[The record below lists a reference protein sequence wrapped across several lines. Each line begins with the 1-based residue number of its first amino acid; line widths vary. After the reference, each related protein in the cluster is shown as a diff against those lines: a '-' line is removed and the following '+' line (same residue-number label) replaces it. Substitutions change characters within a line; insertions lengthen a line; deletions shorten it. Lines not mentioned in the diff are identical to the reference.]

1 MDRRSSTLYPRE
13 DSRLFRSSNFVGVV
27 ANENQEVVN
36 LTEQPPDVVRLLK
49 PHIGN
54 NRNML
59 TVADMIRIVLLY
71 GRKEK
76 KNEKLK
82 KVIEKL
88 ERSLRKLKYLL
99 LVAVLLIL
107 GLTSGLAF
115 VIVYK
120 VGNKIDDTK
129 DTVLSRSGV
138 MMMKEESVEVST
150 KSHGIIVGDDG
161 GFVDSDGKEII
172 CMSSEKVQQLFV
184 ANAEGTPTK
193 IVSSVGTGLNVRS
206 LDVPGSNSEW
216 NNRFTQIGNI
226 KFVPNLEC
234 INIVNENNSDGI
246 IRNEANRGGN
256 DTILD
261 GAGRSLTEE
270 RLLYHHQKL
279 QEIVAESIILR
290 GQEPKTN
297 NERRQLALNSEFAY
311 GLFSSTDSE
320 NESASLTSAS
330 IPTSKLLS
338 SCVDSIK
345 LKYNNNENKN
355 CDWVASEDIE
365 IRCKKTWEGK
375 KLYDYCPLTCLKK
388 GLGCC
393 VDNSCSLCVD
403 NNQLKYKNDES
414 KNCDWVASKDVEKRC
429 KKNWEGKKLY
439 DFCPWT
445 CLAKGLGSCVEPEP
459 TKMLDFLGDGNSH
472 SRGKCQSLMDV
483 VCESGSFTLFCDA
496 LKDADIDMKQFEEK
510 SWTFFIPNDEAFGH
524 IGSVLEP
531 LSKEQLTNIVM
542 FHVVADQI
550 LMSDDL
556 ECKEEIEMLNGK
568 NSRTKC
574 KYGGTL
580 YQSGFGNN
588 EFFMAP
594 QIIQTDIKFCN
605 GVAHVLDGVMLPPKY
620 DVKRDTDYY

>member
-270 RLLYHHQKL
+270 HLLYHHQKL
-279 QEIVAESIILR
+279 QEIVTKAIILR
-290 GQEPKTN
+290 GQEPKTKM
-297 NERRQLALNSEFAY
+297 NSEQRKLENTDGDIAY
-311 GLFSSTDSE
+311 NMNWFPSGDISSSLWGSMNSE
-320 NESASLTSAS
+320 NESSESNTNSEDES
-330 IPTSKLLS
+330 MESTTFEPTSLFEQTEEI
-338 SCVDSIK
+338 CDS
-345 LKYNNNENKN
+345 
-355 CDWVASEDIE
+355 
-365 IRCKKTWEGK
+365 RCR
-375 KLYDYCPLTCLKK
+375 L
-388 GLGCC
+388 
-393 VDNSCSLCVD
+393 
-403 NNQLKYKNDES
+403 
-414 KNCDWVASKDVEKRC
+414 
-429 KKNWEGKKLY
+429 
-439 DFCPWT
+439 
-445 CLAKGLGSCVEPEP
+445 
-459 TKMLDFLGDGNSH
+459 DGNSGVPFRADTTWQQFKSAVYAWNDNSVSSAYGKVINCWNTMAVTDMFQAFITLH
-472 SRGKCQSLMDV
+472 DFNEPINCWNTARVTRMEYMFADARAFNQDLSRWDV
-483 VCESGSFTLFCDA
+483 SRVTNIDYMFSSAHNFYQDLSRWDVSRVRTFNPAGFRDLFQLLTNSDRMCYYSVTCESSL
-496 LKDADIDMKQFEEK
+496 
-510 SWTFFIPNDEAFGH
+510 
-524 IGSVLEP
+524 
-531 LSKEQLTNIVM
+531 
-542 FHVVADQI
+542 
-550 LMSDDL
+550 
-556 ECKEEIEMLNGK
+556 
-568 NSRTKC
+568 
-574 KYGGTL
+574 
-580 YQSGFGNN
+580 
-588 EFFMAP
+588 
-594 QIIQTDIKFCN
+594 
-605 GVAHVLDGVMLPPKY
+605 
-620 DVKRDTDYY
+620 